1 MELSFD
7 TFSKEF
13 QLTLKGEMSHRVSL
27 GADARG
33 NLTRLDN
40 ALAGIPGRLEKGIA
54 QLENL
59 QNQQAAAREELKK
72 PFPQEAELA
81 EKSARLAELD
91 AALSMEDGAEQGE
104 REEAGEEVGDGE
116 RLSVLADLKKRAA
129 EIEPDKKPG
138 KAPER
143 G

>member
-1 MELSFD
+1 M
-7 TFSKEF
+7 
-13 QLTLKGEMSHRVSL
+13 
-27 GADARG
+27 
-33 NLTRLDN
+33 
-40 ALAGIPGRLEKGIA
+40 
-54 QLENL
+54 
-59 QNQQAAAREELKK
+59 
-72 PFPQEAELA
+72 
-81 EKSARLAELD
+81 D

-138 KAPER
+138 KEPER

>member
-1 MELSFD
+1 
-7 TFSKEF
+7 
-13 QLTLKGEMSHRVSL
+13 MS
-27 GADARG
+27 ATDARG

-40 ALAGIPGRLEKGIA
+40 ALAGIPGRLERGQE

-59 QNQQAAAREELKK
+59 RNQQTAAQVELTK

-91 AALSMEDGAEQGE
+91 AALSMEDSIDRDGGE
-104 REEAGEEVGDGE
+104 VSEEVGDGE
-116 RLSVLADLKKRAA
+116 RPSVLEDLKKRAA
-129 EIEPDKKPG
+129 EIPPDKKPG
-138 KAPER
+138 KEPER